1 MPRKPVAP
9 PADPLADLR
18 PDDDTPNVPAV
29 VSDAQPNDDTEEP
42 FVLDALDAAWH
53 EDAQTR
59 IVAAWHR
66 DRTAQGFAHK
76 GGVCGCRFLARVALV
91 AAVGEP
97 VALPDDVEDE
107 PDGDGA

>member
-1 MPRKPVAP
+1 MPRKPAAP

-18 PDDDTPNVPAV
+18 PSDDTPNIPPVTDV
-29 VSDAQPNDDTEEP
+29 QPNETEEP

-59 IVAAWHR
+59 IVAAWHH
-66 DRTAQGFAHK
+66 DTTAQGFAHK
-76 GGVCGCRFLARVALV
+76 GGACGCRYLARKALI
-91 AAVGEP
+91 AAIGEP
-97 VALPDDVEDE
+97 VQVSDDDVEAE